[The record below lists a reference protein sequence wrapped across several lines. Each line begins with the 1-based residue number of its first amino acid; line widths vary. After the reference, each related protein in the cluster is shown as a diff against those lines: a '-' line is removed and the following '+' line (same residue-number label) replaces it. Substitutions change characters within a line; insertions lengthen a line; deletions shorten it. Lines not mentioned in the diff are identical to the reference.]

1 MSPSQN
7 TQSLPP
13 EAAAPAGAPSSG
25 IRTLVSFLLFVHLFS
40 LGLSWAMWRLSSP
53 MRQALRR
60 FPGFYLQVLA
70 LDVAPDSGMVR
81 LPTGELYP
89 SARVL
94 PKSRRA
100 LWHLTHADALDVD
113 HFIVLRDDQGREVR
127 WPNPQLHGVRYRRFQ
142 MLAWEMGRLAGIED
156 VENVLPAALA
166 RGMLHEAGMD
176 RATLE
181 CRRLLLR
188 SAEEARSNDPL
199 LNDPYARSRWETV
212 YRARVWLEGDQ
223 VRLLKLENQAESSGP
238 VSRPAGTAAPGGRRP
253 RNSQS
258 QPSSR

>member
-7 TQSLPP
+7 TQPSPP
-13 EAAAPAGAPSSG
+13 EPAPAGGPSPG
-25 IRTLVSFLLFVHLFS
+25 VRTLVSFLLFVHLFS
-40 LGLSWAMWRLSSP
+40 LGLGWIMWRLSSP

-70 LDVAPDSGMVR
+70 LDVAPDSGLVR
-81 LPTGELYP
+81 LPSGELYP
-89 SARVL
+89 SPRVL

-113 HFIVLRDDQGREVR
+113 HFIVLRDDQGREVQ
-127 WPNPQLHGVRYRRFQ
+127 WPHEGLRGARYGRYQ

-166 RGMLHEAGMD
+166 RGMLQEANMK

-188 SAEEARSNDPL
+188 APEEARSNDPQ
-199 LNDPYARSRWETV
+199 LNDPYGRARWVTV
-212 YRARVWLEGDQ
+212 YRARVWIEGDQ

-238 VSRPAGTAAPGGRRP
+238 VNRADGTAPSGGQAP
-253 RNSQS
+253 RNP
-258 QPSSR
+258 QP